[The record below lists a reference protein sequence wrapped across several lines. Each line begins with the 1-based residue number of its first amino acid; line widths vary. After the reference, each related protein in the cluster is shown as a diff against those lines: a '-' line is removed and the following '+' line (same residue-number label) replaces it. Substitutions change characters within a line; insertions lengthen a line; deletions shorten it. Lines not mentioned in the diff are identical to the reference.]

1 MATSWQEMINL
12 GSRASANASPETE
25 PEQQRRGVFKR
36 LRESLSKS
44 RQALTEEISAS
55 LFERIDEETWERL
68 EEALILADA
77 GAPTTATVVERLE
90 HEVDSGNGPSPG
102 AARRGGAVQSLPQG
116 ASSRRGPL
124 YPRGGPAGGRGGGGH
139 RNRQ

>member
-12 GSRASANASPETE
+12 GSRASANGSPETE

-55 LFERIDEETWERL
+55 LFDRIDDETWERL
-68 EEALILADA
+68 RGAIILAGS
-77 GAPTTATVVERLE
+77 GAPTPATVVERLE
-90 HEVDSGNGPSPG
+90 HEVDPG
-102 AARRGGAVQSLPQG
+102 AVPADGVAVRDRLIEILAEV
-116 ASSRRGPL
+116 ASK
-124 YPRGGPAGGRGGGGH
+124 GRAPI
-139 RNRQ
+139 